1 MAIYFYLMCFMYDG
15 VSCYVWIAL
24 AIVFE
29 CVSVAA
35 RLGLAVSLAGY
46 SMGSF
51 LMESWD
57 VPV

>member
-1 MAIYFYLMCFMYDG
+1 MSMKTHDMYDG
-15 VSCYVWIAL
+15 ISCYVWIAL
-24 AIVFE
+24 VIVFE